1 MVEWTAI
8 PTEKMKRDAVSI
20 SLVLAVT
27 VDIYRIFY
35 KTMAIV
41 LMLPLLSPSLFWK
54 VPDKEPEGAF
64 DWEIWI

>member
-20 SLVLAVT
+20 SLVTGVT

-35 KTMAIV
+35 KTKSLCHGNCFNVTVAVAFVV
-41 LMLPLLSPSLFWK
+41 LKGS
-54 VPDKEPEGAF
+54 
-64 DWEIWI
+64 